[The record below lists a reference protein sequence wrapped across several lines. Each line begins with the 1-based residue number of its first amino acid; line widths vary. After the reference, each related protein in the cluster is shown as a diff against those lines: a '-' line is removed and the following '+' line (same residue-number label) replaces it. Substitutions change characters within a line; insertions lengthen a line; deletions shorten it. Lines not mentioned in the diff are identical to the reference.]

1 MKVISI
7 NVGMPK
13 EVIWHGRTVL
23 TSIFKEPVIGPVR
36 VNTLN
41 IEGDKQADLTVHG
54 GVNKAVYTYP
64 SEHYPYWK
72 SNYPDLE
79 DSWGLFGEN
88 LTLEGL
94 LEKNVMIGDVFRIGT
109 AEFSVTQPRMPCY
122 KLAIRTGH
130 NNILKRFYRSGR
142 PGFYMNVIKEGLI
155 ENGAEII
162 TIKKNYDSVSVTDIA
177 SLGIS
182 SEVDPKLVKRAA
194 EIDTLGPEWRK
205 LIYNLLN

>member
-72 SNYPDLE
+72 SHYPDLE

-122 KLAIRTGH
+122 KLGIRTGH

-142 PGFYMNVIKEGLI
+142 PGFYMKVTKEGLI
-155 ENGAEII
+155 ENGNEIV
-162 TIKKNYDSVSVTDIA
+162 TIKKNYDSVSVIDIA

-182 SEVDPKLVKRAA
+182 SEVNPKLVKRAA